1 MYSKGIPFTSF
12 ASNVNRKIC
21 FYHLILAVRRIDY
34 ITIHFTYYIVK
45 LASPQQAKKEPL
57 AMPKA
62 PSSLFAIFY
71 SFAGYAFSPFSVGYV
86 FASQHDGEE

>member
-1 MYSKGIPFTSF
+1 MRNSLY
-12 ASNVNRKIC
+12 
-21 FYHLILAVRRIDY
+21 LIRRIDY

-71 SFAGYAFSPFSVGYV
+71 SFAGYVFYPFSVGYA
-86 FASQHDGEE
+86 FASQHDGVG